1 MLKYYFIDQNQS
13 LKFALN
19 CLNNNPD
26 KCLVVQNKN
35 KKLLGTLT
43 DGDIRRSIIKGLDFQ
58 DKINNIY
65 NKKPFYINI
74 DNKKKLK
81 VTKQLLQNYSVIP
94 IINKEKKIIDLKSK
108 NLDKTG
114 FKQQNLSKIDLRNIP
129 VVIMAGGEGKRL
141 LPHTTILPKPLMP
154 YKGKSLAE
162 HIISRFQEYGLN
174 NFLITIKYKSNLMR
188 AYFSHLYKKMKIK
201 FIYEKN
207 SLGTAGSLRNI
218 DFKKNE
224 LIFVINCDTLIRCD
238 YISLLNF
245 HIENKND
252 LTLVVSEK
260 KQIFNYG
267 SCLVHKNGTL
277 KKIVE
282 KPSTTHLANTGLYI
296 INKKSLKNIVK
307 NEKIGMDEF
316 IDILLKKKYKVGV
329 FPIDEDEWQDLGTLD
344 EFLLQDRS

>member
-1 MLKYYFIDQNQS
+1 MLKYYYIEEDQS

-26 KCLVVQNKN
+26 KCLVVRNN
-35 KKLLGTLT
+35 HNKLLGTLT
-43 DGDIRRSIIKGLDFQ
+43 DGDIRRSIVKGLDFQ
-58 DKINNIY
+58 DKISNVY
-65 NKKPFYINI
+65 NRKPFYINI
-74 DNKKKLK
+74 DSKKKIK
-81 VTKQLLQNYSVIP
+81 ITKQLLQNYSVIP
-94 IINKEKKIIDLKSK
+94 IINKKKKIIDLKSK
-108 NLDKTG
+108 NISKTG
-114 FKQQNLSKIDLRNIP
+114 LKLESLNKIDLKNIP

-188 AYFSHLYKKMKIK
+188 AYFSYLYKKIKIK

-207 SLGTAGSLRNI
+207 SLGTAGSLGNI
-218 DFKKNE
+218 NFKKSE
-224 LIFVINCDTLIRCD
+224 VFFVINCDTLIRCD

-252 LTLVVSEK
+252 LTLVVSKK

-267 SCLVHKNGTL
+267 SCLVNKNGSL
-277 KKIVE
+277 KKIIE

-296 INKKSLKNIVK
+296 INKKLLKNIAK
-307 NEKIGMDEF
+307 NQKINMDEF
-316 IDILLKKKYKVGV
+316 IAVLLKKKYKVGV
-329 FPIDEDEWQDLGTLD
+329 FPVDDDEWLDLGTLD
-344 EFLLQDRS
+344 EFLLQDKS